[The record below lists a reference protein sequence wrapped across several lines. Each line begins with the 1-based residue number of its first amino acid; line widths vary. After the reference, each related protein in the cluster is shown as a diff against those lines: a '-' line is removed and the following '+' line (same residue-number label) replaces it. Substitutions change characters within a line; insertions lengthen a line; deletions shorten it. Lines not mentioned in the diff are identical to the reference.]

1 MFEALIGV
9 FGFVTATVSFL
20 YGTRIAWVCGKKCHF
35 KEIPEN
41 KKLLLSESL
50 PSASAVYF
58 FGFVIVF
65 SLFFDGFLTVFVSSL
80 TSAILLS
87 HLVVTMAMPELR
99 RKPAV
104 ELCRVP
110 KQTGSISTRS
120 NCNKV
125 PK

>member
-1 MFEALIGV
+1 MFEALIGI

-35 KEIPEN
+35 KEDPEN

-87 HLVVTMAMPELR
+87 HMIVTMAMPEMR
-99 RKPAV
+99 RKPSA
-104 ELCRVP
+104 EMSRVP
-110 KQTGSISTRS
+110 KQNS
-120 NCNKV
+120 NRGT
-125 PK
+125 